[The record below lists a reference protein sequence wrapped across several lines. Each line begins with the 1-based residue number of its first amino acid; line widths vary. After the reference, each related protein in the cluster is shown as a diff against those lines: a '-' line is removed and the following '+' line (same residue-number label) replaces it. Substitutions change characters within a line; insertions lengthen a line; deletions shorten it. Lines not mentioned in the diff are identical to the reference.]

1 MKSLIIDDDNK
12 EELDDLLS
20 VLIFEIYAQ
29 YPNSHGIFCDN
40 IIFVRRNGFNIVI
53 SYVMDDTFYT
63 YNIRDNNIFVD
74 YQNIDRILFKYK
86 ELKIINSVGKHV
98 HFLYYIM
105 RDNGIICGYELKN
118 NGYINYYLTK
128 GYTID
133 YTDKNIET
141 IKGL

>member
-1 MKSLIIDDDNK
+1 MKSLIIDDNNK

-20 VLIFEIYAQ
+20 VLIFEIYVQ

-40 IIFVRRNGFNIVI
+40 IIFIHRNGFNIDI
-53 SYVMDDTFYT
+53 SYVIDDTFYKCI
-63 YNIRDNNIFVD
+63 IRDNNIFVN

-86 ELKIINSVGKHV
+86 ELKIINNVGTHV
-98 HFLYYIM
+98 HYLYYIM
-105 RDNGIICGYELKN
+105 KDNDIICGYELKN

-128 GYTID
+128 GYRIN
-133 YTDKNIET
+133 YIDKNIET